1 MPADRQ
7 ITNGMNVPWGVTFLP
22 DRSAYVAER
31 NTGRIFRVTEA
42 GARTMVGVVPGTN
55 FGGEGGLLGLAVA
68 PGFSASGTGRLFA
81 YQTVRSGNRIVRIN
95 VRNNRFAAPDVTQIL
110 AGITRSTFHNG
121 GRLRFGPDGML
132 YATTGDAQTEGRNS
146 QDPRSLNGKI
156 LRMTQD
162 GRPPTNPPN
171 PLGGVVYSMGHRNVQ
186 GLAWDSRGRL
196 WASEFGP
203 STVDELNLILPG
215 RNYGWGGCR
224 NHGPCVAPKRTWPV
238 AFASPS
244 GITIINDHIFI
255 GCLRGQKIIELTIVG
270 NGVTNQRVHHTQY
283 GRVRTIER
291 APGGGYWM
299 TTSNRDANGTPRP
312 GDDRIIHVT

>member
-1 MPADRQ
+1 
-7 ITNGMNVPWGVTFLP
+7 
-22 DRSAYVAER
+22 
-31 NTGRIFRVTEA
+31 
-42 GARTMVGVVPGTN
+42 
-55 FGGEGGLLGLAVA
+55 
-68 PGFSASGTGRLFA
+68 
-81 YQTVRSGNRIVRIN
+81 
-95 VRNNRFAAPDVTQIL
+95 
-110 AGITRSTFHNG
+110 
-121 GRLRFGPDGML
+121 
-132 YATTGDAQTEGRNS
+132 
-146 QDPRSLNGKI
+146 
-156 LRMTQD
+156 
-162 GRPPTNPPN
+162 
-171 PLGGVVYSMGHRNVQ
+171 MGHRNVQ

-215 RNYGWGGCR
+215 RNYGWGGCK
-224 NHGPCVAPKRTWPV
+224 NHGPCVAAKRTWPV

-255 GCLRGQKIIELTIVG
+255 GCLRGQKIIELTISG
-270 NGVTNQRVHHTQY
+270 DSVTGQRVHHTSF